1 MQNRISQFYSL
12 FVGYLPPEM
21 ISLMTGCTASR
32 DINSA
37 LLGSIGRDSN
47 EAGITPAETL
57 AEKLP
62 VNIWRLDS

>member
-1 MQNRISQFYSL
+1 
-12 FVGYLPPEM
+12 M